1 MIKIRYKES
10 KKFAFIYLNKRT
22 IVGSVACDDVFYDVI
37 NKEVYLYFDDKKIA
51 FFAPADFE
59 VTK

>member
-10 KKFAFIYLNKRT
+10 KKFALIYLNKRT
-22 IVGSVACDDVFYDVI
+22 VVGSVACEDVFYDVI

-59 VTK
+59 VIK

>member
-22 IVGSVACDDVFYDVI
+22 IVGSVACDDVF
-37 NKEVYLYFDDKKIA
+37 
-51 FFAPADFE
+51 
-59 VTK
+59 